1 MCPSLLTFMLLKLDL
16 FEPNLFE
23 FLEWIFKEKCK
34 CNIHIAFLKWS
45 EDGQGQVLA
54 GALLTVWAYHYST
67 HSLYYQLQIYTRIS
81 YSSALQSTIYLLI
94 LSHVSAFIL
103 SQPLLFKSFQDANIH
118 WSMCLSFKVP
128 PSSCLSPTFIKR
140 TLNTSTRLMGSAP
153 TRRSTRRTWTC
164 SRYDIMYLLSQQISH
179 VEGICVRPWSIGL
192 RSLWPFLSLRMVV
205 LTHSNSSSCFCL
217 SWWFFCI
224 ILVRQHH

>member
-1 MCPSLLTFMLLKLDL
+1 MGRDSSLQERSWLCELIITAQLQT
-16 FEPNLFE
+16 
-23 FLEWIFKEKCK
+23 
-34 CNIHIAFLKWS
+34 HILYAICCIISCRYIPVYLI
-45 EDGQGQVLA
+45 
-54 GALLTVWAYHYST
+54 ALLF
-67 HSLYYQLQIYTRIS
+67 RIP
-81 YSSALQSTIYLLI
+81 YLFFLI
-94 LSHVSAFIL
+94 LSHISAFIL

-140 TLNTSTRLMGSAP
+140 TQSTSTQLMGSAP

-179 VEGICVRPWSIGL
+179 VEGICVRPWSI
-192 RSLWPFLSLRMVV
+192 RLWPFFISIRMVV

-217 SWWFFCI
+217 HSWFFRI